1 MTEEEWAALDRKIA
15 AWEKWLLEKTTK
27 EAQARRAPKVS
38 SARKT
43 APRSRSCS
51 ARQRKA
57 PRYPHLNAMEDEVM
71 GTCDGC
77 GAVVPLDQLSLTTF
91 PEIEGL
97 VCAECK
103 RNTLVAV
110 SVNEDRE
117 VK

>member
-1 MTEEEWAALDRKIA
+1 MARCEHCRGSGLADKQGPDDDQLLDRVVLSAMAIDTMNREIAQLRAALEPFADIA
-15 AWEKWLLEKTTK
+15 GEGSDDMASPL
-27 EAQARRAPKVS
+27 
-38 SARKT
+38 
-43 APRSRSCS
+43 
-51 ARQRKA
+51 
-57 PRYPHLNAMEDEVM
+57 HLM

>member
-1 MTEEEWAALDRKIA
+1 
-15 AWEKWLLEKTTK
+15 
-27 EAQARRAPKVS
+27 
-38 SARKT
+38 
-43 APRSRSCS
+43 
-51 ARQRKA
+51 
-57 PRYPHLNAMEDEVM
+57 M

-103 RNTLVAV
+103 RSTLVAV